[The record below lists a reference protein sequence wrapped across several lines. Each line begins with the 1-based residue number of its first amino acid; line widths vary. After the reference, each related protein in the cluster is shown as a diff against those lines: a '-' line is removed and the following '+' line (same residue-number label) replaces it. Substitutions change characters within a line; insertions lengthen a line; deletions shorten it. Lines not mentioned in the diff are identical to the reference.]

1 MSRNA
6 VAIAEDATGPSWAD
20 LPVATPGLV
29 LDLGVLDRNLDEM
42 AEIARSAGVE
52 LFPHAKTHRMAE
64 VGLRQVEHG
73 ADGLCV
79 AKLGEAEAFA
89 AVGVKRLF
97 VANPIVGVD
106 KAERALALSRKVD
119 LTLATDSEAA
129 AASIGATF
137 AAAGATARMMLAID
151 SGLGREG
158 VTADKAADMAVAIHA
173 VPGVELV
180 GIYTHEGT
188 TYGAK
193 DLPDLASRARAAGA
207 FMVGV
212 AETIRARG
220 VPMPIVSL
228 GASASARAV
237 AHVPGV
243 TQIRPGIYAFND
255 VGQIALGNA
264 SLDTTAIRVIATVVS
279 HPDPER
285 ACIDAGSKSLSTDL
299 VPASAHREQFP
310 GMGLIVNAP
319 GWVIERMSEEHGWLR
334 WQGAGAPVPLPVGM
348 RLEIVPNHVCMAFAM
363 LRRASIVNDGKIVG
377 HWDGFGPG
385 ASE

>member
-1 MSRNA
+1 MSA
-6 VAIAEDATGPSWAD
+6 TAISIARDAAGSSWAE
-20 LPVATPGLV
+20 LPVPTPGLALDLAV
-29 LDLGVLDRNLDEM
+29 LDHNLDEM
-42 AEIARSAGVE
+42 ASIARSAGVE
-52 LFPHAKTHRMAE
+52 LFPHAKTHRMAA
-64 VGLRQVEHG
+64 VGVRQVERG

-89 AVGVKRLF
+89 EAGVGRLF
-97 VANPIVGVD
+97 VANPIYGKD
-106 KAERALALSRKVD
+106 KAERALALSRRVD
-119 LTLATDSEAA
+119 LVLATDSEAG
-129 AASIGATF
+129 AASIGETF
-137 AAAGATARMMLAID
+137 AAAGVTARVMLAID
-151 SGLGREG
+151 YGLGREG
-158 VTADKAADMAVAIHA
+158 VSADKAPEIAVAIHA
-173 VPGVELV
+173 VPGIELV

-193 DLPDLASRARAAGA
+193 DQSDLAGRARAAGE

-212 AETIRARG
+212 AQSIRARG
-220 VPMPIVSL
+220 VALPIVSL
-228 GASASARAV
+228 GASASAREV

-264 SLDTTAIRVIATVVS
+264 SLGTTAIRVIATVVS
-279 HPDPER
+279 HPDPDR
-285 ACIDAGSKSLSTDL
+285 ACIDAGSKALSTDL
-299 VPASAHREQFP
+299 VPASAHRDNFP

-334 WQGAGAPVPLPVGM
+334 WHGGGPPVALPVGT

-363 LRRASIVNDGKIVG
+363 LRRANVVENGKIVA
-377 HWDGFGPG
+377 HWEGFGPG

>member
-1 MSRNA
+1 MTKTWIN
-6 VAIAEDATGPSWAD
+6 VD
-20 LPVATPGLV
+20 VATPGLV
-29 LDLGVLDRNLDEM
+29 LDLDILERNLDEM
-42 AEIARSAGVE
+42 AAVARSAGVE
-52 LFPHAKTHRMAE
+52 LFPHAKTHRIAE
-64 VGLRQVEHG
+64 IGRRQVARG

-89 AVGVKRLF
+89 SAGIKRLF
-97 VANPIVGVD
+97 VANPIIGEE
-106 KAERALALSRKVD
+106 KAKRALALSRQTD
-119 LTLATDSEAA
+119 LVLATDSVAG
-129 AASIGATF
+129 AASIGAVF
-137 AAAGATARMMLAID
+137 AEAGAKARVMLAID

-158 VTADKAADMAVAIHA
+158 IPPGDAPDIAKAIRAL
-173 VPGVELV
+173 PGVELI
-180 GIYTHEGT
+180 GIYTHEGW

-193 DLPDLASRARAAGA
+193 DAADLARQAQAAGTL
-207 FMVGV
+207 MVSI
-212 AETIRARG
+212 AEAIRARG
-220 VPMPIVSL
+220 IPLPVVSL

-264 SLDTTAIRVIATVVS
+264 TLATAAVRVIATVVS
-279 HPDPER
+279 HPEAGR

-299 VPASAHREQFP
+299 VPAAARRDAYP

-334 WQGAGAPVPLPVGM
+334 WHGEGAPAPLPVGT

-363 LRRASIVNDGKIVG
+363 LRRASVVRDGAVIDR
-377 HWDGFGPG
+377 WEGFGPG

>member
-1 MSRNA
+1 MSA
-6 VAIAEDATGPSWAD
+6 TAISIARDAAGSSWAE
-20 LPVATPGLV
+20 LPVPTPGLALDLAV
-29 LDLGVLDRNLDEM
+29 LDHNLDEM
-42 AEIARSAGVE
+42 ASIARSAGVE
-52 LFPHAKTHRMAE
+52 LFPHAKTHRMAA
-64 VGLRQVEHG
+64 VGVRQVERG

-89 AVGVKRLF
+89 EAGVGRLF
-97 VANPIVGVD
+97 VANPIYGKD
-106 KAERALALSRKVD
+106 KAERALALSRRVD
-119 LTLATDSEAA
+119 LVLATDSEAG
-129 AASIGATF
+129 AASIGETF
-137 AAAGATARMMLAID
+137 AAAGVTARVMLAID
-151 SGLGREG
+151 YGLGREG
-158 VTADKAADMAVAIHA
+158 VSADKAPEIAVAIHA
-173 VPGVELV
+173 VPGIELV

-193 DLPDLASRARAAGA
+193 DQSDLAGRARAAGE

-212 AETIRARG
+212 AQSIRARG
-220 VPMPIVSL
+220 VALPIVSL
-228 GASASARAV
+228 GASASAREV

-264 SLDTTAIRVIATVVS
+264 SLGTTAIRVIATVVS
-279 HPDPER
+279 HPDPDR
-285 ACIDAGSKSLSTDL
+285 ACIDAGSKALSTDL
-299 VPASAHREQFP
+299 VPASAHRDNFP

-334 WQGAGAPVPLPVGM
+334 WHGEGPPVALPVGT

-363 LRRASIVNDGKIVG
+363 LRRANVVENGKIVA
-377 HWDGFGPG
+377 HWEGFGPG

>member
-1 MSRNA
+1 MNATAISVACQSHGPDWSR
-6 VAIAEDATGPSWAD
+6 

-29 LDLGVLDRNLDEM
+29 LDLAVLDRNLDEM
-42 AEIARSAGVE
+42 AAIARSAGVE

-64 VGLRQVEHG
+64 VGLRQVAHG

-89 AVGVKRLF
+89 DAGIRRLF
-97 VANPIVGVD
+97 VANPIVGED
-106 KAERALALSRKVD
+106 KAQRALALSRRVD
-119 LTLATDSEAA
+119 LLLATDSAEAA
-129 AASIGATF
+129 ATIGAVF

-158 VTADKAADMAVAIHA
+158 VSADRAPEVAAAIHA
-173 VPGVELV
+173 LPGIELV

-193 DLPDLASRARAAGA
+193 DHPDLAARARAAGA

-220 VPMPIVSL
+220 VPLPIVSL
-228 GASASARAV
+228 GASASAREV

-264 SLDTTAIRVIATVVS
+264 SLETTAIRVIATVVS
-279 HPDPER
+279 HPEPDR

-299 VPASAHREQFP
+299 VPASAHREDFP

-319 GWVIERMSEEHGWLR
+319 GWVIEKMSEEHGWLR
-334 WQGAGAPVPLPVGM
+334 WHGDGAPVPLPVGM

-363 LRRASIVNDGKIVG
+363 LRRANIVENGAIVG